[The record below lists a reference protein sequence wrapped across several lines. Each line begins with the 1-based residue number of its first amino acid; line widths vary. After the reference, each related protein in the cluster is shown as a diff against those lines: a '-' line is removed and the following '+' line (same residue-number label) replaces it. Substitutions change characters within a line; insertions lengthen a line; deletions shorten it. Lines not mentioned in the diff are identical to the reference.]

1 MLLLGFISIFS
12 SSLFCFCL
20 AIFVAKTFQGTDV
33 MLVLLIPTFFIVASV
48 ILFLLSANR
57 MLFIPKERMR

>member
-1 MLLLGFISIFS
+1 
-12 SSLFCFCL
+12 
-20 AIFVAKTFQGTDV
+20 
-33 MLVLLIPTFFIVASV
+33 MLVLLIPTFFIIASV